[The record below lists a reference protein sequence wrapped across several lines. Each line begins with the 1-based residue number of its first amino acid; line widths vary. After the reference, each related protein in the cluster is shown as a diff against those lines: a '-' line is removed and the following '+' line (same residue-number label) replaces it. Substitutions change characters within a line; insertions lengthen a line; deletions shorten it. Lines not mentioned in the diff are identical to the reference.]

1 MTGGLMQLVATCAQ
15 DVYLTGNP
23 QITFFKSV
31 YRRYCPF
38 VLESYEMS
46 KFENIEYGS
55 LELGKE
61 CCVKVVSIEGTDLL
75 RGAWLEVD
83 ITNAGSNHVYG
94 LGNALIKSVA
104 LEFNNQIIEEHTG
117 GWLNI
122 YGEMFQD
129 NAKRRAWDTMV
140 GNCVPGNLPKKLFVP
155 LRFFFCTNNGT
166 ALPLC
171 AMKQTPIKLKFHFA
185 TKDELQLAPE
195 AEIKITVW
203 GDYVYIGDE
212 ERKRFINDDKYEM
225 LIEHLQI
232 QDANIATEEGNRIR
246 LDFNNNIK
254 CLYFNV
260 PNQTC
265 TSFPIHNAEK
275 GKDTEPTFQL
285 TMNGQD
291 RVQEK
296 GLDFFLRYMPYRYH
310 VNNSRENMPID
321 TSAGE
326 SAYKHVYDQYVY
338 MYSFALKAGEYQPS
352 GTANLG
358 RIDTTQ
364 IRLSNLPALQKN
376 NLTIYAHGYN
386 ILKISGGYAGL
397 LFKVEFKSERQ
408 RKLYR

>member
-1 MTGGLMQLVATCAQ
+1 MGGGLMQLVATGAQ
-15 DVYLTGNP
+15 DIYITGNP
-23 QITFFKSV
+23 HITFFKSV

-38 VLESYEMS
+38 GLESYEMS
-46 KFENIEYGS
+46 KFENIEYGNMD
-55 LELGKE
+55 LGKE

-83 ITNAGSNHVYG
+83 VTNAGTNHVYG

-104 LEFNNQIIEEHTG
+104 LEFNGQIIEEHTG

-140 GNCVPGNLPKKLFVP
+140 GNCVPGTLPKKLFVP

-171 AMKQTPIKLKFHFA
+171 AMKQTAVKLKFHFA
-185 TKDELQLAPE
+185 TREELQLAPE
-195 AEIKITVW
+195 AEVKIKLW
-203 GDYVYIGDE
+203 GDYVYIGNE
-212 ERKRFINDDKYEM
+212 EKIRYETSESEM
-225 LIEHLQI
+225 LIEQVQI
-232 QDANIATEEGNRIR
+232 QDANITSGYENKIKLNFRYIS
-246 LDFNNNIK
+246 K
-254 CLYFNV
+254 CLYFSA

-265 TSFPIHNAEK
+265 TSFPIHNTSQA
-275 GKDTEPTFQL
+275 TPNPTFQL

-321 TSAGE
+321 ICMVDSE
-326 SAYKHVYDQYVY
+326 SAYKYLYDQYVY
-338 MYSFALKAGEYQPS
+338 MYSFALNAGEYQPS
-352 GTANLG
+352 GSANFN
-358 RIDTTQ
+358 RIDSVQ
-364 IRLSNLPALQKN
+364 LNLRNISSLPKN
-376 NLTIYAHGYN
+376 NLTIYSHGYN
-386 ILKISGGYAGL
+386 ILKIQNGL
-397 LFKVEFKSERQ
+397 ANVIFS
-408 RKLYR
+408 

>member
-1 MTGGLMQLVATCAQ
+1 MGGGLIQLVAYGSQ
-15 DVYLTGNP
+15 DVYLTKNP

-38 VLESYEMS
+38 GLESFEMS

-55 LELGKE
+55 MELGKE

-83 ITNAGSNHVYG
+83 VANAGSNHVYG

-104 LEFNNQIIEEHTG
+104 LEFDGKIIEEHTG

-129 NAKRRAWDTMV
+129 NAKRRAWDLMV

-171 AMKQTPIKLKFHFA
+171 AMKQTLVKLKFHFA
-185 TKDELQLAPE
+185 TLEELNLSPN
-195 AEIKITVW
+195 AEIKITLW

-212 ERKRFINDDKYEM
+212 ERERFINNSTEM
-225 LIEHLQI
+225 LVEHVQI
-232 QDANIATEEGNRIR
+232 QDTTISTGEVNRIK

-254 CLYFNV
+254 CLYFNA

-265 TSFPIHNAEK
+265 TSYPIHTTQIGA
-275 GKDTEPTFQL
+275 TPTFQL

-291 RVQEK
+291 RVKEK

-310 VNNSRENMPID
+310 VNNSRENMAID
-321 TSAGE
+321 MANGE
-326 SAYKHVYDQYVY
+326 SANKYVYDQYVY
-338 MYSFALKAGEYQPS
+338 MYSFALNACEYQPN
-352 GTANLG
+352 GTANFG

-364 IRLSNLPALQKN
+364 INFRNLPTLLKT
-376 NLTIYAHGYN
+376 NLTIYGHGYN
-386 ILKISGGYAGL
+386 ILKISNGVACI
-397 LFKVEFKSERQ
+397 LFPVEFKSVRQ
-408 RKLYR
+408 MQLYR

>member
-1 MTGGLMQLVATCAQ
+1 MGGGLLQLVATGAQ
-15 DVYLTGNP
+15 DIYITGNP
-23 QITFFKSV
+23 NITFFKSV

-38 VLESYEMS
+38 GLESYEMS
-46 KFENIEYGS
+46 KFENIEYGNM
-55 LELGKE
+55 ELGKE
-61 CCVKVVSIEGTDLL
+61 CCVNVVSIEGTDLL

-83 ITNAGSNHVYG
+83 VTNAGSNHVYG

-104 LEFNNQIIEEHTG
+104 LEFNGQTIEEHTG

-140 GNCVPGNLPKKLFVP
+140 GNCVPGTLPKKLFVP

-171 AMKQTPIKLKFHFA
+171 AMKQTAVKLKFHFA
-185 TKDELQLAPE
+185 TQEELQLAPE
-195 AEIKITVW
+195 AEVKIRLW
-203 GDYVYIGDE
+203 GDYVYIGNE
-212 ERKRFINDDKYEM
+212 EKIRYENSSSEM
-225 LIEHLQI
+225 LIEQVQI
-232 QDANIATEEGNRIR
+232 QDANITSGYGNKIKLNFR
-246 LDFNNNIK
+246 NISK
-254 CLYFNV
+254 CLYFNA

-265 TSFPIHNAEK
+265 TSFPIHNTSQATP
-275 GKDTEPTFQL
+275 DPTFQL

-321 TSAGE
+321 ICMIDSE
-326 SAYKHVYDQYVY
+326 SVYKYMYDQYVY

-352 GTANLG
+352 GSANFSRL
-358 RIDTTQ
+358 DTV
-364 IRLSNLPALQKN
+364 LLNLRNIPSLPKN
-376 NLTIYAHGYN
+376 NLTIYSHGYN
-386 ILKISGGYAGL
+386 ILKIQNGL
-397 LFKVEFKSERQ
+397 ANVIFS
-408 RKLYR
+408 

>member
-1 MTGGLMQLVATCAQ
+1 MTGGLMQLIANGAQ

-23 QITFFKSV
+23 LITFFKTV
-31 YRRYCPF
+31 YKRYCPF
-38 VLESYEMS
+38 GLETYEMS
-46 KFENIEYGS
+46 KFENIEYG
-55 LELGKE
+55 LMEMGKE

-83 ITNAGSNHVYG
+83 VTNAGSNHVYG

-104 LEFNNQIIEEHTG
+104 LELNGQVIEEHTA
-117 GWLNI
+117 GWLNM

-129 NAKRRAWDTMV
+129 NAKRRAWDLMV

-171 AMKQTPIKLKFHFA
+171 AMNQTAIKLKFNFA
-185 TKDELQLAPE
+185 TREELQLAPE
-195 AEIKITVW
+195 AEVKINLW

-212 ERKRFINDDKYEM
+212 ERQRLISTESEM
-225 LIEHLQI
+225 LIEHVQI
-232 QDANIATEEGNRIR
+232 QNANISSDGANRVK
-246 LDFNNNIK
+246 LNFDNNIK

-260 PNQTC
+260 PNQSC
-265 TSFPIHNAEK
+265 TSLPIHTNTLQS
-275 GKDTEPTFQL
+275 GPEPTFQL
-285 TMNGQD
+285 TMNAQD

-321 TSAGE
+321 IAAGE
-326 SAYKHVYDQYVY
+326 FAYKHTHNQYIY

-352 GTANLG
+352 GTANFS
-358 RIDTTQ
+358 RIDTTL
-364 IRLSNLPALQKN
+364 INLRNLPVLAKDGLV
-376 NLTIYAHGYN
+376 IYAHGYN
-386 ILKISGGYAGL
+386 MLKINGGVANL
-397 LFKVEFKSERQ
+397 LFINPEKKYNT
-408 RKLYR
+408 L